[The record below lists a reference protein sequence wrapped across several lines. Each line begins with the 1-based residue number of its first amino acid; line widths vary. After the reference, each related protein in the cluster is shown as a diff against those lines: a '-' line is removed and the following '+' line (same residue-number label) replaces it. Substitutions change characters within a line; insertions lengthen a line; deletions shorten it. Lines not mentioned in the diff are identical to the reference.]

1 LPAIKRSYG
10 LGTIANHYEEHGHP
24 LHSHVMPIYQT
35 SSFGFKD
42 MVEAQET
49 FSGINKD
56 NFVYT
61 RGRNPNT
68 ISLAKKIAMLEGID
82 LLRAAPDKEPGEV
95 VAAHCAASGMGA
107 IAAAVFSLLKS
118 GDHVVT
124 HTSLYSGT
132 HKLFTEI
139 CPRFG
144 ITVSIIDSV
153 DIADWQKAL
162 AANPAT
168 RLVYVETP
176 SNPRIELHDIKAL
189 AGLAH
194 ENDAWIAVDNTAATP
209 YHQRPLTLGCDMV
222 IHSSTKFL
230 NGHGVALGGAVV
242 SRHPEF
248 VDFWGHLGQTA
259 MEFGATPSPSDSW
272 LTSMGLKTFAIR
284 MERHSSNALA
294 VAQFLQS
301 HPKIREVF
309 YPGLPENRFHD
320 LAKAQ
325 MFNGFGSFMSFEVDG
340 GKAAAHR
347 LIEALQL
354 PTIAISFGSTDSV
367 IQVPA
372 SMTHSGISR
381 QDRKNAGISDG
392 LVRFCVGIE
401 EIDDILDDFDHAL
414 RAV

>member
-1 LPAIKRSYG
+1 LSAIKRSYG

-49 FSGINKD
+49 FSGINKE

-82 LLRAAPDKEPGEV
+82 LLRAEPDKEPGEV

-118 GDHVVT
+118 GDHIVT

-139 CPRFG
+139 CPGFG

-176 SNPRIELHDIKAL
+176 SNPRIELHDINAL

-248 VDFWGHLGQTA
+248 VDFWGRLGQTA

-320 LAKAQ
+320 LARAQ

>member
-1 LPAIKRSYG
+1 MPAIKRSYG

-248 VDFWGHLGQTA
+248 VDFWGRLGQTA

-301 HPKIREVF
+301 RPKIREVF

>member
-1 LPAIKRSYG
+1 MPAIKRSYG

-309 YPGLPENRFHD
+309 YPGLPENGFHD

>member
-1 LPAIKRSYG
+1 MPAIKRSYG

-248 VDFWGHLGQTA
+248 VDFWGRLGQTA

-301 HPKIREVF
+301 HPEIREVF

>member
-248 VDFWGHLGQTA
+248 VDFWGRLGQTA

>member
-1 LPAIKRSYG
+1 MPAIKRSYG

-301 HPKIREVF
+301 RPKIREVF

>member
-1 LPAIKRSYG
+1 MSAIKRSYG